1 MAAKNLSYLM
11 KHSLRLKG
19 KICETHPEKIIDGR
33 DFVDCFSIDEYRSHP
48 HTYCVE
54 DETIVFVDCSTNV
67 FVTPYTRKA
76 VNILNGNG
84 FSKANYFVPF
94 QGKDFPTDY
103 EYFWK
108 NLQMQAVLQRDE
120 EFYEDCRRYSS
131 LHGIGELNEE
141 ELLDCIR
148 VPIEGILIKRQI
160 WYIKLYPMILDLDTC
175 KNFIGNFEWRNG
187 ICYFIHFDGKTYV
200 TTSKKIGCRLKKIGY
215 VKGNVLYKLRK
226 YEKTYKEIFQNRWEI
241 LSKI

>member
-19 KICETHPEKIIDGR
+19 KICETHPEKIIDGK

-54 DETIVFVDCSTNV
+54 DETIVFVDCSRNV

-76 VNILNGNG
+76 INILNGNG

-94 QGKDFPTDY
+94 QGKDFPTDH
-103 EYFWK
+103 EYLWR
-108 NLQMQAVLQRDE
+108 NLQMLAALQRDE

-131 LHGIGELNEE
+131 LHGIGELNED
-141 ELLDCIR
+141 ELLNCIHI
-148 VPIEGILIKRQI
+148 PYDGILIRRQA
-160 WYIKLYPMILDLDTC
+160 WFLKLYPMILDFDTC
-175 KNFIGNFEWRNG
+175 KNFIGNFEWLNG
-187 ICYFIHFDGKTYV
+187 MWVFVHFDGKTYI
-200 TTSKKIGCRLKKIGY
+200 TTSQEIASRLKKIGY
-215 VKGNVLYKLRK
+215 VKGNVLNKLRDN
-226 YEKTYKEIFQNRWEI
+226 EKLCKELSHRRWEI